1 MEKQVEGRSHY
12 HDHYH
17 AVRFYEDERSLCR
30 MATDFIGDGL
40 AARQPAVVIA
50 TPAHREEIDRGLHAL
65 ALDVRRLREDGEL
78 RVLDAEETLSTFMK
92 DGVPDPVAFRA
103 SIGSVFDG
111 ATAGRPNATV
121 RAYGEMVD
129 WLWKHGAADA
139 AIRLEV
145 LWNQLADTRAFSLLC
160 GYSMGNFYKQ
170 GAYEDIC
177 SQHTHVVSAAGQP
190 LRVNVV

>member
-1 MEKQVEGRSHY
+1 VKEHVEHGHF
-12 HDHYH
+12 H

-30 MATDFIGDGL
+30 IVTDFIGDGL
-40 AARQPAVVIA
+40 AAHQPAVVIA
-50 TPAHREEIDRGLHAL
+50 TPAHREEIDRGLNAL
-65 ALDVRRLREDGEL
+65 ALDVRRLRENGEL
-78 RVLDAEETLSTFMK
+78 LVLDAEETLSTFMK

-103 SIGSVFDG
+103 VVGGVFDG

-129 WLWKHGAADA
+129 WLWKHGKADS
-139 AIRLEV
+139 AIRLEM

-177 SQHTHVVSAAGQP
+177 SQHTHVVSSAGQP
-190 LRVNVV
+190 LRVKVA

>member
-1 MEKQVEGRSHY
+1 MEKQVEGRVHN

-30 MATDFIGDGL
+30 MVTDFIGEGL

-50 TPAHREEIDRGLHAL
+50 TPAHREEINRGLHAL
-65 ALDVRRLREDGEL
+65 ALDVRRLQESHML
-78 RVLDAEETLSTFMK
+78 LVLDAEETLSTFMK
-92 DGVPDPVAFRA
+92 DGVPDPVAFRVTV
-103 SIGSVFDG
+103 GGVLDL

-129 WLWKHGAADA
+129 WLWKQGAADA
-139 AIRLEV
+139 AIRLEM

-177 SQHTHVVSAAGQP
+177 SQHTHVVSTAGQP

>member
-1 MEKQVEGRSHY
+1 MEKQVEGRGH
-12 HDHYH
+12 HGHYH
-17 AVRFYEDERSLCR
+17 AVRFYEDDSSLCR
-30 MATDFIGDGL
+30 IVTDFIGDGL
-40 AARQPAVVIA
+40 VARQPAVVIA
-50 TPAHREEIDRGLHAL
+50 TPAHREEINRGLHAL
-65 ALDVRRLREDGEL
+65 ALDVRRLQESRML
-78 RVLDAEETLSTFMK
+78 LVLDAEETLSAFMK

-103 SIGSVFDG
+103 TVGGVLDL

-129 WLWKHGAADA
+129 WLWKQGTADA
-139 AIRLEV
+139 AIRLEM

-177 SQHTHVVSAAGQP
+177 SQHTHVVSTAGQP

>member
-1 MEKQVEGRSHY
+1 VEKQVEGCGHLG
-12 HDHYH
+12 HYH

-30 MATDFIGDGL
+30 IVTDFIGDGL

-50 TPAHREEIDRGLHAL
+50 TPAHREEINRGLHAL
-65 ALDVRRLREDGEL
+65 ALDVRRLQESHML
-78 RVLDAEETLSTFMK
+78 LVLDAEETLSTFMK
-92 DGVPDPVAFRA
+92 DGVPDPVAFRTTL
-103 SIGSVFDG
+103 GGVLDL
-111 ATAGRPNATV
+111 ATAGRPKVTV

-129 WLWKHGAADA
+129 WLWKQGAADA
-139 AIRLEV
+139 AIRLEM
-145 LWNQLADTRAFSLLC
+145 LWNQLADTRNFSLLC

-177 SQHTHVVSAAGQP
+177 SQHTHVVSTAGQP